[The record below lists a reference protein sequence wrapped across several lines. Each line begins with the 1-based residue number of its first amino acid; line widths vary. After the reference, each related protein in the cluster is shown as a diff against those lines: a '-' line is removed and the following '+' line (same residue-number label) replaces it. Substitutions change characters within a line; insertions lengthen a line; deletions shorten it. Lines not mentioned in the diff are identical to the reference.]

1 MPLEYGIILN
11 NIIYY
16 ISKIYTNNIK
26 NEIKTCTSYNAS
38 SWVTTCT
45 SKLNYLITF

>member
-1 MPLEYGIILN
+1 MPLEHGIILN

-16 ISKIYTNNIK
+16 INKIYINNIK
-26 NEIKTCTSYNAS
+26 NKIKSCTSYNTAF
-38 SWVTTCT
+38 WVTTCT